1 MSSNSCTTPSRTVGW
16 RLPRRATTGQ
26 SEDLR
31 PSPRGVVRSAPGV
44 PSPVGRVLRPGE
56 PVRRSTCRGH
66 PPAPILRSSPGH
78 GYARGSGSGAGS
90 GRGGMRSIWRGAVSF
105 GLVSIGVKLYS
116 ATEDKDIRFHQV
128 HATDG
133 GRVKYKRVCS
143 IDGDEVE
150 YGDIAKGY
158 ELPDGQVVVL
168 TDEDFEEL
176 PLSTRREVEVLE
188 FVDQDEIDPIMFE
201 KTYYLEPEGPAA
213 RPYVLLRD
221 ALENAGQVAI
231 TKIAIRQR
239 ESLAALRVR
248 DGILVL
254 HTMRWPD
261 EIRRPDFAFLD
272 EDISVRPQELKMA
285 EALIGSMTGAFDH
298 TEFTDDYR
306 EAMTA
311 LLEAKQSGGE
321 VQTVP
326 ELEDTGGAVVDL
338 MSALRRSVE
347 RARGGA
353 VADSGDDATDDDA
366 EDEAQAATAPA
377 RRAPAKGTPAKKAPA
392 KKTAAQKTAAEKP
405 AAKATAA
412 TRTAATSTS
421 AKKAPAAKKA
431 ADKPPAKR
439 ARRSAS

>member
-1 MSSNSCTTPSRTVGW
+1 
-16 RLPRRATTGQ
+16 
-26 SEDLR
+26 
-31 PSPRGVVRSAPGV
+31 
-44 PSPVGRVLRPGE
+44 
-56 PVRRSTCRGH
+56 
-66 PPAPILRSSPGH
+66 
-78 GYARGSGSGAGS
+78 
-90 GRGGMRSIWRGAVSF
+90 MRSIWRGAVSF

-143 IDGDEVE
+143 IDGEEVE
-150 YGDIAKGY
+150 YSDIAKGY
-158 ELPDGQVVVL
+158 ELPDGQVVIL
-168 TDEDFEEL
+168 TDEDFDDL
-176 PLSTRREVEVLE
+176 PLSTRREIEVLE

-221 ALENAGQVAI
+221 ALENAGRVAI

-248 DGILVL
+248 DGVMVL

-261 EIRRPDFAFLD
+261 EIRRPDFGFLD
-272 EDISVRPQELKMA
+272 EDISVRPQELTMA
-285 EALIGSMTGAFDH
+285 EALIESMTGEFDP

-311 LLEAKQSGGE
+311 LLEAKQSGGQ
-321 VQTVP
+321 VQAVP
-326 ELEDTGGAVVDL
+326 EVEDTGGAVVDL

-347 RARGGA
+347 QARGGSGA
-353 VADSGDDATDDDA
+353 ADAADDAAA
-366 EDEAQAATAPA
+366 EDAPA
-377 RRAPAKGTPAKKAPA
+377 AASSAKAPAKRAPAKKAAPARKAPA
-392 KKTAAQKTAAEKP
+392 KKAAGEKAATEKTATEKKP
-405 AAKATAA
+405 
-412 TRTAATSTS
+412 
-421 AKKAPAAKKA
+421 PAAKKA

-439 ARRSAS
+439 ARRSA

>member
-1 MSSNSCTTPSRTVGW
+1 
-16 RLPRRATTGQ
+16 
-26 SEDLR
+26 
-31 PSPRGVVRSAPGV
+31 
-44 PSPVGRVLRPGE
+44 
-56 PVRRSTCRGH
+56 
-66 PPAPILRSSPGH
+66 
-78 GYARGSGSGAGS
+78 
-90 GRGGMRSIWRGAVSF
+90 MRSIWRGAVSF

-133 GRVKYKRVCS
+133 GRVKYRRVCS
-143 IDGDEVE
+143 IDGEEVE
-150 YGDIAKGY
+150 YSDIAKGY
-158 ELPDGQVVVL
+158 ELPSGEVVIL
-168 TDEDFEEL
+168 TDEDFDEL
-176 PLSTRREVEVLE
+176 PLSTRREIEVLE

-201 KTYYLEPEGPAA
+201 KTYYLEPDGPAA

-221 ALENAGQVAI
+221 ALGNAGQVAI

-248 DGILVL
+248 DGVLVL

-285 EALIGSMTGAFDH
+285 EALIGSMTAEFDA
-298 TEFTDDYR
+298 TQFTDDYR

-321 VQTVP
+321 VQQVP
-326 ELEDTGGAVVDL
+326 EAPDDGAAVVDL

-353 VADSGDDATDDDA
+353 SGAAADDAADDA
-366 EDEAQAATAPA
+366 GAA
-377 RRAPAKGTPAKKAPA
+377 PAKKAPA
-392 KKTAAQKTAAEKP
+392 KRAPARRKAAAADEPAATKAAAETP
-405 AAKATAA
+405 AAG
-412 TRTAATSTS
+412 
-421 AKKAPAAKKA
+421 KKTTAAKKTA
-431 ADKPPAKR
+431 SADKPPAKR
-439 ARRSAS
+439 ARRSA

>member
-1 MSSNSCTTPSRTVGW
+1 
-16 RLPRRATTGQ
+16 
-26 SEDLR
+26 
-31 PSPRGVVRSAPGV
+31 
-44 PSPVGRVLRPGE
+44 
-56 PVRRSTCRGH
+56 
-66 PPAPILRSSPGH
+66 
-78 GYARGSGSGAGS
+78 
-90 GRGGMRSIWRGAVSF
+90 MRSIWRGAVSF

-143 IDGDEVE
+143 IDGEEVE
-150 YGDIAKGY
+150 YRDIAKGY
-158 ELPDGQVVVL
+158 ELPDGQVVIL
-168 TDEDFEEL
+168 TDEDFEDL
-176 PLSTRREVEVLE
+176 PLATRREIEVLE
-188 FVDQDEIDPIMFE
+188 FVDQDEIDPIHFE

-248 DGILVL
+248 DGVLVL

-261 EIRRPDFAFLD
+261 EIRTPDFAFLD

-285 EALIGSMTGAFDH
+285 EALIASMTAEFDASS
-298 TEFTDDYR
+298 FTDDYR

-321 VQTVP
+321 VQQVP
-326 ELEDTGGAVVDL
+326 EVADDGAAVVDL

-353 VADSGDDATDDDA
+353 ADDSADDGPAA
-366 EDEAQAATAPA
+366 E
-377 RRAPAKGTPAKKAPA
+377 APAKRSPAKKADGASDRAPV
-392 KKTAAQKTAAEKP
+392 
-405 AAKATAA
+405 
-412 TRTAATSTS
+412 
-421 AKKAPAAKKA
+421 KKAPVKKAAPAKAAAKKA
-431 ADKPPAKR
+431 APAEAAPAKAAPAKAAAKTAAKKTADKPPAKR
-439 ARRSAS
+439 ARRSA

>member
-1 MSSNSCTTPSRTVGW
+1 
-16 RLPRRATTGQ
+16 
-26 SEDLR
+26 
-31 PSPRGVVRSAPGV
+31 
-44 PSPVGRVLRPGE
+44 
-56 PVRRSTCRGH
+56 
-66 PPAPILRSSPGH
+66 
-78 GYARGSGSGAGS
+78 
-90 GRGGMRSIWRGAVSF
+90 MRSIWRGAVSF

-143 IDGDEVE
+143 IDGEDVE
-150 YGDIAKGY
+150 YSDIAKGY
-158 ELPDGQVVVL
+158 ELPDGQVVIL
-168 TDEDFEEL
+168 TDEDFDEL
-176 PLSTRREVEVLE
+176 PLSTRREIEVLE
-188 FVDQDEIDPIMFE
+188 FVDQDEIDPIHFE

-239 ESLAALRVR
+239 ESLAVLRVR

-285 EALIGSMTGAFDH
+285 EALIASMTGEFDPSQ
-298 TEFTDDYR
+298 FTDDYR

-321 VQTVP
+321 VQSVP
-326 ELEDTGGAVVDL
+326 EAEDTGGAVVDL

-353 VADSGDDATDDDA
+353 PADEGAEDDAAA
-366 EDEAQAATAPA
+366 EDAPAAKTPAKRAPA
-377 RRAPAKGTPAKKAPA
+377 RKAAVPAKKAPA
-392 KKTAAQKTAAEKP
+392 KKAPAKKPAAEKS
-405 AAKATAA
+405 AAKT
-412 TRTAATSTS
+412 TTE
-421 AKKAPAAKKA
+421 KKAPAAKKA

-439 ARRSAS
+439 ARRSA

>member
-1 MSSNSCTTPSRTVGW
+1 
-16 RLPRRATTGQ
+16 
-26 SEDLR
+26 
-31 PSPRGVVRSAPGV
+31 
-44 PSPVGRVLRPGE
+44 
-56 PVRRSTCRGH
+56 
-66 PPAPILRSSPGH
+66 
-78 GYARGSGSGAGS
+78 
-90 GRGGMRSIWRGAVSF
+90 MRSIWRGAVSF

-150 YGDIAKGY
+150 YSDIAKGY
-158 ELPDGQVVVL
+158 ELPDGQVVIL

-176 PLSTRREVEVLE
+176 PLSTRREIEVLE
-188 FVDQDEIDPIMFE
+188 FVDQEEIDPIMFE

-239 ESLAALRVR
+239 ESLAAMRVR

-285 EALIGSMTGAFDH
+285 EALIGSMTGAFDP

-326 ELEDTGGAVVDL
+326 ELEATGGAVVDL

-353 VADSGDDATDDDA
+353 VADPGDDATDDDA
-366 EDEAQAATAPA
+366 EDEAPAATAPA
-377 RRAPAKGTPAKKAPA
+377 RRAPAKKAPA
-392 KKTAAQKTAAEKP
+392 KKTPAKKAAAEKP
-405 AAKATAA
+405 AAKAPAA
-412 TRTAATSTS
+412 TRTAATSTT

-439 ARRSAS
+439 ARRSA

>member
-1 MSSNSCTTPSRTVGW
+1 VEES
-16 RLPRRATTGQ
+16 
-26 SEDLR
+26 D
-31 PSPRGVVRSAPGV
+31 
-44 PSPVGRVLRPGE
+44 
-56 PVRRSTCRGH
+56 
-66 PPAPILRSSPGH
+66 
-78 GYARGSGSGAGS
+78 
-90 GRGGMRSIWRGAVSF
+90 MRSIWRGAVSF

-128 HATDG
+128 HAADG

-150 YGDIAKGY
+150 YSDIAKGY

-168 TDEDFEEL
+168 TDEDFDEM
-176 PLSTRREVEVLE
+176 PLSTRREIDVLQ

-201 KTYYLEPEGPAA
+201 KTYYLEPDGPAA

-248 DGILVL
+248 EGVLVL

-272 EDISVRPQELKMA
+272 EDISVRPQELQMA
-285 EALIGSMTGAFDH
+285 EALISSMTGDFDPG
-298 TEFTDDYR
+298 EFSDDYR

-321 VQTVP
+321 VQQPP
-326 ELEDTGGAVVDL
+326 EAPEEGAAVVDL
-338 MSALRRSVE
+338 MIALRRSVE
-347 RARGGA
+347 RARGES
-353 VADSGDDATDDDA
+353 ADDGD
-366 EDEAQAATAPA
+366 EKPAATKASPATKAAPA
-377 RRAPAKGTPAKKAPA
+377 AKASATKAAPAKKAAAKTTPEKKPA
-392 KKTAAQKTAAEKP
+392 EKKP
-405 AAKATAA
+405 AAKTA
-412 TRTAATSTS
+412 
-421 AKKAPAAKKA
+421 AAKKT

-439 ARRSAS
+439 ARRSA

>member
-1 MSSNSCTTPSRTVGW
+1 
-16 RLPRRATTGQ
+16 
-26 SEDLR
+26 
-31 PSPRGVVRSAPGV
+31 
-44 PSPVGRVLRPGE
+44 
-56 PVRRSTCRGH
+56 
-66 PPAPILRSSPGH
+66 
-78 GYARGSGSGAGS
+78 
-90 GRGGMRSIWRGAVSF
+90 MRSIWRGAVSF

-143 IDGDEVE
+143 IDGEEVE
-150 YGDIAKGY
+150 YSDIAKGF
-158 ELPDGQVVVL
+158 ELPSGEVVIL
-168 TDEDFEEL
+168 TDEDFEDL
-176 PLSTRREVEVLE
+176 PLSTRREIEVLE

-201 KTYYLEPEGPAA
+201 KTYYLEPDGAAA

-239 ESLAALRVR
+239 ESLAAMRVR

-285 EALIGSMTGAFDH
+285 EALIGSMTGEFDPS
-298 TEFTDDYR
+298 EFTDDYR

-321 VQTVP
+321 VQQVP
-326 ELEDTGGAVVDL
+326 EVADEGSSVVDL

-347 RARGGA
+347 RARGGSA
-353 VADSGDDATDDDA
+353 DDIADDADDDSGDATT
-366 EDEAQAATAPA
+366 EA
-377 RRAPAKGTPAKKAPA
+377 PAKKAPA
-392 KKTAAQKTAAEKP
+392 KKA
-405 AAKATAA
+405 AAKKAA
-412 TRTAATSTS
+412 
-421 AKKAPAAKKA
+421 AKKAPAKKA
-431 ADKPPAKR
+431 PARKAAADEPAATKTTVTKAPAAARKTATSADKPPAKR
-439 ARRSAS
+439 ARRSA